1 VHSPPLIEL
10 VIPGESYLPEYVAAL
25 RRGWSADNI
34 RGAEAAKEELV
45 KIEHDPRGFIQTKA
59 DDREAKGG
67 PVKMPDGSNVQRLPG
82 FVRWIWDGEFCG
94 SIGFRWQP
102 GAPSL
107 PPHVLGHIGF
117 AIVPWKREKGYATK
131 ALSLMLEEARAE
143 GLPYVELTSDPENR
157 ASQKVIMANGGIL
170 IERFQKPQQYG
181 LGQEGLRYRI
191 MLSL

>member
-1 VHSPPLIEL
+1 VHSPSLIEL
-10 VIPGESYLPEYVAAL
+10 VIPSESYLPEYVAAL

-45 KIEHDPRGFIQTKA
+45 KIEHDPRGFVQTKA

-67 PVKMPDGSNVQRLPG
+67 PVKLPDGSNVQRLPG

-102 GAPSL
+102 GTPSL

-131 ALSLMLEEARAE
+131 ALALMLEEARAE

-191 MLSL
+191 MLPL

>member
-1 VHSPPLIEL
+1 VQSPPLIEL

-45 KIEHDPRGFIQTKA
+45 KIEHDPRGFVQTKA

-67 PVKMPDGSNVQRLPG
+67 PVRMPDGSNVQRLPG

-102 GAPSL
+102 GTPSL

-131 ALSLMLEEARAE
+131 ALALMLEEARAE

-157 ASQKVIMANGGIL
+157 ASQKVIMANGGTL

>member
-1 VHSPPLIEL
+1 V
-10 VIPGESYLPEYVAAL
+10 
-25 RRGWSADNI
+25 GWSADNI

-67 PVKMPDGSNVQRLPG
+67 PVTMPDGSNVQRLPG

-102 GAPSL
+102 GTPSL

-131 ALSLMLEEARAE
+131 ALALMLEEARSE

-170 IERFQKPQQYG
+170 SERFQKPQQYG
-181 LGQEGLRYRI
+181 LGQEGLRYRL
-191 MLSL
+191 MLSQ

>member
-1 VHSPPLIEL
+1 MHSPSLIEL
-10 VIPGESYLPEYVAAL
+10 VIPSESYLPEYVAAL

-45 KIEHDPRGFIQTKA
+45 KIEHDPRGFVQTKA

-67 PVKMPDGSNVQRLPG
+67 PVKLPDGSNVQRLPG

-102 GAPSL
+102 GTPSL

-131 ALSLMLEEARAE
+131 ALALMLEEARAE

-191 MLSL
+191 MLPL

>member
-1 VHSPPLIEL
+1 VHSPSLIEL
-10 VIPGESYLPEYVAAL
+10 VIPSESYLPEYVAAL

-102 GAPSL
+102 GTPSL

-117 AIVPWKREKGYATK
+117 AIVPWKREKGYATT
-131 ALSLMLEEARAE
+131 ALALMLEEARAE

-157 ASQKVIMANGGIL
+157 ASQKVIVANGGIL

-191 MLSL
+191 MLSP

>member
-1 VHSPPLIEL
+1 MQSSSLIEL
-10 VIPGESYLPEYVAAL
+10 VIPSESYLPEYVAAL

-67 PVKMPDGSNVQRLPG
+67 PVKMPDGSHVQRLPG

-102 GAPSL
+102 GTPSL

-131 ALSLMLEEARAE
+131 ALALMLEEARAE
-143 GLPYVELTSDPENR
+143 GLHYVELTSDPENR

-170 IERFQKPQQYG
+170 IDRFQKPQQYG
-181 LGQEGLRYRI
+181 LGQEGLHYRI
-191 MLSL
+191 LLSL